1 MEPEQS
7 ARGPSACAA
16 KHGGGGE
23 TRARDHQR
31 RNWMAVCK
39 CERAPN
45 SRARCTRSR
54 EPPSAAA
61 IQLLVCMRA
70 LRSARSLPLI
80 CMDGAIEARHTGGR
94 EEKLCSEPQKNN
106 RNDGRVFPLQL
117 LNSVPFPVHVQLSML
132 SMDHAFQEV
141 AFEPSVPGSTT
152 ASAVCCTIHT
162 AHQGVQVRKFATTS
176 AHGPLS
182 HAPGLL
188 YT

>member
-45 SRARCTRSR
+45 SRARCTHSR

-80 CMDGAIEARHTGGR
+80 CMDGAIEARHTEAG
-94 EEKLCSEPQKNN
+94 KKSCAQSQKKILGVTGTT
-106 RNDGRVFPLQL
+106 DGFFRY
-117 LNSVPFPVHVQLSML
+117 S
-132 SMDHAFQEV
+132 
-141 AFEPSVPGSTT
+141 
-152 ASAVCCTIHT
+152 C
-162 AHQGVQVRKFATTS
+162 
-176 AHGPLS
+176 
-182 HAPGLL
+182 
-188 YT
+188 